1 MINHMFFYNM
11 NEHNFLLFIGGIYK
25 QRSGRMET
33 PFEPRR
39 REIQYTPLPSHPASW
54 WRVSTGQPTG
64 PTPFCQEDATSAE

>member
-11 NEHNFLLFIGGIYK
+11 NEQNFLLFIGGIYK

-39 REIQYTPLPSHPASW
+39 REIQYTPLSSHPASW
-54 WRVSTGQPTG
+54 
-64 PTPFCQEDATSAE
+64 